1 MAKRAVPEP
10 QRASHGRTGVSA
22 RVGMHRL
29 GHSSNCL
36 WCAQIQHDF
45 NRNKYFDTKEALEY
59 GVIDRIIKPPRT
71 RVLGV

>member
-1 MAKRAVPEP
+1 MV
-10 QRASHGRTGVSA
+10 VFLA
-22 RVGMHRL
+22 RWTHRD
-29 GHSSNCL
+29 GQSSKCP

-45 NRNKYFDTKEALEY
+45 NRNKYFDTQEALEY